1 MADNLEQLTH
11 TIPDIFELIRTI
23 QEAAKHGASHPNA
36 EEAMKNDVVIGI
48 TAVETAIQKINPDE
62 AFEPVELKKLSRLH
76 GNQILEF
83 VNSWLSE
90 TAGPKLLKIYFN
102 LLTNE
107 AQYSEE
113 TAKAVSKWV
122 QEKMLASVPTKR
134 MALLEIGQRCAAW
147 APEYSWKLMNQVV
160 SVMPPEEQKKRFP
173 HWKKF
178 VSQPGSYPQR
188 EFETCPI
195 CGGAGYPF
203 HASLAARMSNYDP
216 MFLPA
221 KLWMKCKTCSNLYSR
236 YFPADFLKLGVEPKD
251 LQPTPKHMLIR
262 QSDSTSLNT
271 WCNILQKISIYT
283 SGKSLLE
290 VGVGQGFLIAVAQEL
305 GYDVAAVELI
315 ESDAQETAD
324 LLDLPVICG
333 DFLNLKEECQFD
345 IITMGDV
352 LEHLQRPAEGLKK
365 AHALLRNGGILW
377 LSTPNYE
384 SSFTH
389 MMKAFDPMWCEP
401 YHITYFS
408 RRGLIPILEK
418 IGFELLEYQVSNR
431 YNGSME
437 MILRKKCKRQT

>member
-11 TIPDIFELIRTI
+11 TIPNIFGLLRTI
-23 QEAAKHGASHPNA
+23 YEAAQYGASNLNA
-36 EEAMKNDVVIGI
+36 EEAMKQDIIAGI
-48 TAVETAIQKINPDE
+48 AAVETTIQSINPNE
-62 AFEPVELKKLSRLH
+62 VSEPTELEKVSSLH

-83 VNSWLSE
+83 INLWEHKLI
-90 TAGPKLLKIYFN
+90 GPKLLKMYFKA
-102 LLTNE
+102 LTNE

-113 TAKAVSKWV
+113 TAKTVSRWI
-122 QEKMLASVPTKR
+122 QEKMPASMSTKR

-147 APEYSWKLMNQVV
+147 APEYSWELMNQVV
-160 SVMPPEEQKKRFP
+160 ASMPSEEQKERFS
-173 HWKKF
+173 HWKNF
-178 VSQPGSYPQR
+178 DFRPGEYLQT
-188 EFETCPI
+188 EFKTCPV
-195 CGGAGYPF
+195 CGGTGYPF
-203 HASLAARMSNYDP
+203 HASLAARMTNYEP

-221 KLWMKCKTCSNLYSR
+221 KLWMKCKVCSNLYSR
-236 YFPADFLKLGVEPKD
+236 YFPADFLKLGAEPKV

-408 RRGLIPILEK
+408 RRGLICVRRSK
-418 IGFELLEYQVSNR
+418 SAA
-431 YNGSME
+431 
-437 MILRKKCKRQT
+437 